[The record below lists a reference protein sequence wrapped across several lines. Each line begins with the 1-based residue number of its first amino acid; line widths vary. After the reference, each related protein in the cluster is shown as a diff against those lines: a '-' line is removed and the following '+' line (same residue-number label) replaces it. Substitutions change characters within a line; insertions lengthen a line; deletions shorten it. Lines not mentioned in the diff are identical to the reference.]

1 MKEILHGLSNDAYR
15 KVLEGKPQK
24 YTMPRGMLRDVE
36 RPAAIQDASE
46 SVADQQGEAPFDLLA
61 ALEELLS
68 LEEPPRYPPP
78 LPPPNS
84 LPAEQ
89 LPRPQPPPPLAGH
102 QPVRIA
108 GRPGRP
114 GRGSRWGPFLLTY
127 KAAGKGSW
135 QATCPWHRGTEV
147 NPRCKKTITVRAQGE
162 DDLTIR
168 RLRQW
173 CLLAARPDIIT
184 KTQHLKVELPGET
197 PSHEQLEDELAHLPP
212 PPPWED
218 VLPEEALLL
227 MLDDKASSSGSSS
240 SSSGSSSS
248 STMSD

>member
-1 MKEILHGLSNDAYR
+1 MRVAKGRDYLTHPPEQLCEAAKQVRQHGSAASGEPTPASAGPLSPPGPTA
-15 KVLEGKPQK
+15 
-24 YTMPRGMLRDVE
+24 
-36 RPAAIQDASE
+36 E
-46 SVADQQGEAPFDLLA
+46 SSGSPLA
-61 ALEELLS
+61 AAMHGMS
-68 LEEPPRYPPP
+68 V
-78 LPPPNS
+78 
-84 LPAEQ
+84 Q
-89 LPRPQPPPPLAGH
+89 PQPPPPPAGH

-135 QATCPWHRGTEV
+135 QATCPWRRGTEV
-147 NPRCKKTITVRAQGE
+147 NPRCKKTVPAQGE
-162 DDLTIR
+162 GDLTIR

-184 KTQHLKVELPGET
+184 KTQHLKVELPGES
-197 PSHEQLEDELAHLPP
+197 PSHEELEDELAHLPP

-227 MLDDKASSSGSSS
+227 MLDVKASSSGSSS